1 MTTKGKLSSF
11 KVKFSQ
17 LLLQETLQGPVRRIP
32 VLASE
37 LINYDAVF
45 QMWMSVMP
53 PILVKTM
60 EPV

>member
-1 MTTKGKLSSF
+1 MTTKGKLYSF

-37 LINYDAVF
+37 LINYAVF